1 MAIGIGVSRRKIGSY
16 LSGSVASIQRC
27 HFPKVGD
34 IVNLECDIIGKYVE
48 KLLQPAAAE
57 EAMETKK
64 ESGITE
70 DFLKKYGF

>member
-1 MAIGIGVSRRKIGSY
+1 MHDRG
-16 LSGSVASIQRC
+16 
-27 HFPKVGD
+27 VGD

-57 EAMETKK
+57 EETKK
-64 ESGITE
+64 EIGITE

>member
-1 MAIGIGVSRRKIGSY
+1 MAYVDEHCFKVSIIPHTQQVTALHDRG
-16 LSGSVASIQRC
+16 
-27 HFPKVGD
+27 VGD

-57 EAMETKK
+57 EETKK
-64 ESGITE
+64 EIGITE